1 MKEQFH
7 LLFVVVTVGTQ
18 SGDSYGRRTFALIH
32 SCHYQGDKFKVS
44 DKDVRYVWGRWEIAA
59 EF

>member
-1 MKEQFH
+1 MKERFH
-7 LLFVVVTVGTQ
+7 LLYIVVTVGTQ
-18 SGDSYGRRTFALIH
+18 SGDSYGRRTFALIL

-44 DKDVRYVWGRWEIAA
+44 DMDLWYVRGRWEIAA

>member
-1 MKEQFH
+1 M
-7 LLFVVVTVGTQ
+7 VGL
-18 SGDSYGRRTFALIH
+18 ALSQ

-44 DKDVRYVWGRWEIAA
+44 DMDVWYVWGRWEIAA